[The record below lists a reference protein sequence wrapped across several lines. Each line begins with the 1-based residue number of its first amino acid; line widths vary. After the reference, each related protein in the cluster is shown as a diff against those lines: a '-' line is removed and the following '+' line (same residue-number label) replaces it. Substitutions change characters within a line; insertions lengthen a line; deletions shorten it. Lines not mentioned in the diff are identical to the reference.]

1 MLPPG
6 IANERLAAAV
16 CSSARNLLLRDE
28 PFFDRCKSKPSS
40 LLPSY
45 YLTTATSR
53 SLTLQKGFSSAE
65 SIIAHALPIFN
76 LLSKAADIEDLR
88 GVGLHLT
95 KLSGSSK
102 ENKDSPGQRGKTV
115 GIMDCFKATV
125 PIPAVVPAPLPCA
138 DIVPSLRTDYPDK
151 TSNDVAIARVFSAP
165 VSGINHSA
173 IVSHS
178 TSGSSKSESRV
189 QIRKR
194 PAEYPK
200 TRSHDGSGSFT
211 GNMDKDEASSYD
223 AIRRPSRDLDLTE
236 ISDSPLRDSY
246 HCLPNA
252 SQLDLAVLREL
263 PEDMQAE
270 LMGAM
275 ERKAAR
281 NFNGGSSSSSRHSS
295 SSSSSSSS
303 STSSSSLPTSSSSLP
318 SSSYPL
324 PSSSSSSSSSASS
337 SSSSMS
343 LRKAVIAP
351 TSSSLSRT
359 DQEELVAECS
369 IIPAQVG
376 VVPSDGH
383 SSKRRRVI
391 VGCSCKGR
399 DCIYHPDYDG
409 GLRSKPPPPRRS
421 KSSDFIDMT
430 EDPLDGEE
438 DVSTVPLLEAIS
450 PPVETLNHA
459 TSNTA
464 EKRKLFLDEF
474 LKNIPEG
481 MREEV
486 MAQMQKEAESVT
498 KRPEASAP
506 RKIDSVEDEAPMIKK
521 DARNNAHGKKSIGSK
536 DKKQQVH
543 TISTLSCSASIQGS
557 KHLNILVFGP
567 LTISLPSFFS
577 TVGYSNELQSPVP
590 RPRNPV

>member
-1 MLPPG
+1 M
-6 IANERLAAAV
+6 
-16 CSSARNLLLRDE
+16 
-28 PFFDRCKSKPSS
+28 
-40 LLPSY
+40 
-45 YLTTATSR
+45 
-53 SLTLQKGFSSAE
+53 
-65 SIIAHALPIFN
+65 
-76 LLSKAADIEDLR
+76 
-88 GVGLHLT
+88 
-95 KLSGSSK
+95 
-102 ENKDSPGQRGKTV
+102 KDSPGQRGKTV

-138 DIVPSLRTDYPDK
+138 DIVASLRADYPDK
-151 TSNDVAIARVFSAP
+151 TSGDVAIARGVSAP
-165 VSGINHSA
+165 VSGIYHGA

-178 TSGSSKSESRV
+178 TSGSSKSESSV

-194 PAEYPK
+194 PAESPK
-200 TRSHDGSGSFT
+200 TRSHDGNSSFT
-211 GNMDKDEASSYD
+211 GDMDMDEASSYD
-223 AIRRPSRDLDLTE
+223 AIRRPPRDLDLTE
-236 ISDSPLRDSY
+236 ISDSPLRESY

-275 ERKAAR
+275 ERKAAK

-295 SSSSSSSS
+295 SSSSSSSTSTS
-303 STSSSSLPTSSSSLP
+303 SSSSSLPTPSSSFP

-324 PSSSSSSSSSASS
+324 PSSSSSSSSSSASS
-337 SSSSMS
+337 SSSSTS
-343 LRKAVIAP
+343 PTKAVIAP
-351 TSSSLSRT
+351 TSSSLSLT
-359 DQEELVAECS
+359 DQEDLVAECL

-376 VVPSDGH
+376 VVPSDGQ

-409 GLRSKPPPPRRS
+409 GLRSKPPPRS

-430 EDPLDGEE
+430 EDPLDDDE
-438 DVSTVPLLEAIS
+438 DVSTVPLLEAIA
-450 PPVETLNHA
+450 PPVETLNPA
-459 TSNTA
+459 TRNTA

-498 KRPEASAP
+498 KRPESSAS
-506 RKIDSVEDEAPMIKK
+506 RKTDSVEDEAPMIRK
-521 DARNNAHGKKSIGSK
+521 DARNNAHSKKSIGNK

-543 TISTLSCSASIQGS
+543 TIQTFSCSASIKGS
-557 KHLNILVFGP
+557 QRRNIPVFGP
-567 LTISLPSFFS
+567 LTISPLSFFS
-577 TVGYSNELQSPVP
+577 AVGYSNELQSPVP